1 MSKHD
6 QQVQAIMKA
15 LYKLSHDETVPMA
28 ATRFSLELI
37 RSEVDDLL
45 NTMAHTP

>member
-15 LYKLSHDETVPMA
+15 LYKLSHDESVPQA
-28 ATRFSLELI
+28 AARSSLALI
-37 RSEVDDLL
+37 RDEVDDLL
-45 NTMAHTP
+45 STINHD